1 MAGSNLTD
9 MTPSIFILNGIPGLE
24 EAHLWI
30 SIPFCSVYLIA
41 MVGNCG
47 LLYLIWIEEALHRPM
62 YYFLCMLTLTDIAL
76 STSMMPKAM
85 CIFWFK
91 LKEVAF
97 NTCLTQ
103 MFFIYTF
110 SAMESGVVTLMAL
123 DRYVAICYPLRYATI
138 LTNTVI
144 ITAGAVTFL
153 MSATVIMPLVLLARR
168 LPFCHTNVVPHTYCN
183 HMSVLKLACA
193 SIKTDT
199 VYGLVLTLVIGGLD
213 ILCIFI
219 SYIMILRA
227 VVSLSSK
234 EARSKAFSTCT
245 AHICTIITT
254 YTPALIVILTPRI
267 GGHSIAPHIQV
278 LMANV
283 YLLLP
288 AILNPIIYGL
298 KTKQIR
304 ESFLKIFIRGKASSD
319 FGTRF
324 TGTGKKC

>member
-1 MAGSNLTD
+1 MAGSNLTG
-9 MTPSIFILNGIPGLE
+9 MTPSTFILNGIPGLE
-24 EAHLWI
+24 ESHLWI

-47 LLYLIWIEEALHRPM
+47 LLYLIWTEEALHRPM
-62 YYFLCMLTLTDIAL
+62 YYFLCMLTLTDIAAT
-76 STSMMPKAM
+76 TSMMPKMM

-91 LKEVAF
+91 LKEVGF
-97 NTCLTQ
+97 NACLAQ

-110 SAMESGVVTLMAL
+110 TGMGSGVLMLMAL
-123 DRYVAICYPLRYATI
+123 DRYLAICYPLRYATI
-138 LTNTVI
+138 LTNSVI
-144 ITAGAVTFL
+144 TTAGAVTFL
-153 MSATVIMPLVLLARR
+153 RGVMLVMPVVVLARR
-168 LPFCHTNVVPHTYCN
+168 LPYCRTNVIPHTYCD
-183 HMSVLKLACA
+183 HMSLVKLACA

-199 VYGLVLTLVIGGLD
+199 VYGLVVTLVIGALD
-213 ILCIFI
+213 ILCISV

-234 EARSKAFSTCT
+234 EARSKAFSTCS

-254 YTPALIVILTPRI
+254 YTPVLIPIITPRI
-267 GGHSIAPHIQV
+267 GGDNIAPPIQV
-278 LMANV
+278 LMANI

-304 ESFLKIFIRGKASSD
+304 DSFLKIFFRGKAGSA
-319 FGTRF
+319 FGA
-324 TGTGKKC
+324 

>member
-1 MAGSNLTD
+1 MAGSNLTE
-9 MTPSIFILNGIPGLE
+9 MTPSTFILNGIPGLE
-24 EAHLWI
+24 ESHLWI

-76 STSMMPKAM
+76 ITSMMPKAL

-91 LKEVAF
+91 LKEVGF

-110 SAMESGVVTLMAL
+110 TGMGSGVLMVMAL
-123 DRYVAICYPLRYATI
+123 DRYLAICYPLRYPTI
-138 LTNTVI
+138 LTNSVI
-144 ITAGAVTFL
+144 TTAGAVTFL
-153 MSATVIMPLVLLARR
+153 RGVMLVMPVVFLARR
-168 LPFCHTNVVPHTYCN
+168 LPYCRTNVIPHTYCD
-183 HMSVLKLACA
+183 HMSLVKLACA

-199 VYGLVLTLVIGGLD
+199 VYGLVVTLVIGGLD
-213 ILCIFI
+213 ILCISV

-234 EARSKAFSTCT
+234 EARSKAFSTCS

-254 YTPALIVILTPRI
+254 YTPALIAIVTPRI
-267 GGHSIAPHIQV
+267 GGDSIAPPIQV
-278 LMANV
+278 LMANI

-298 KTKQIR
+298 KTKQIQ
-304 ESFLKIFIRGKASSD
+304 ESFLKIFFRGKAGSA
-319 FGTRF
+319 FGA
-324 TGTGKKC
+324 